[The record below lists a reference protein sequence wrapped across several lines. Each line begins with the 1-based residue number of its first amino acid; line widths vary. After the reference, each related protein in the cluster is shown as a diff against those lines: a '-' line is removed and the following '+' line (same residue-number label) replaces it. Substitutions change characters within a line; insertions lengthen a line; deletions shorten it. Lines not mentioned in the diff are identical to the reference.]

1 MAPRTLGTYRA
12 LPYERVWETRDEDGR
27 RSFVVRLAEIPSV
40 VGGGATKD
48 AAFRALLDAFDDY
61 LEWRLEDGLP
71 IAEPRRV
78 LPQQSGKQLKVT
90 IPPARTDIQEY
101 QEAAAT
107 PDPSRETRAD
117 ADTRIYRYP
126 APVPALA

>member
-1 MAPRTLGTYRA
+1 MAPRTLDAYRA

-27 RSFVVRLAEIPSV
+27 RSFVVRLAEIPCV
-40 VGGGATKD
+40 VGGGASKD
-48 AAFRALLDAFDDY
+48 TAFRALLEAFDDY
-61 LEWRLEDGLP
+61 LEWRLDEGLP

-78 LPQQSGKQLKVT
+78 VPREAGRQLKVT
-90 IPPARTDIQEY
+90 IPPTQVDAQEY
-101 QEAAAT
+101 AGSAVT

-126 APVPALA
+126 ALAVA